1 MLTISGANWFG
12 RRAGTCRLH
21 AIYEPTVYLCGESG
35 RNCQVRLGAPSS
47 PGDSGSHISNA
58 DLVLPI
64 QYAHHAAPSR
74 RALRL
79 LASRASQ
86 KDPRHGNASP
96 GVGWLRAAL
105 PRGLS
110 RAPTPLAPFKCSR
123 LYRSGHTSPL
133 INSDGCGTISATFQ
147 LCPVSFWRSRLI
159 VRCAEAASGKLQA
172 FRLDPSPALG
182 WHMLQV
188 DLLPFHPREAALA
201 FRVTTTTS
209 KPTCLLRRLQ
219 HTR

>member
-1 MLTISGANWFG
+1 MASI
-12 RRAGTCRLH
+12 H
-21 AIYEPTVYLCGESG
+21 
-35 RNCQVRLGAPSS
+35 VRLSAILHGSLLVVAGENAPCGPTPTTNSCAGNRDKVPRRKCS
-47 PGDSGSHISNA
+47 QFLELIGSVAVAVPANCTRYMNQPCIYMGKVGETVKYGWARHPRRGDSGSHVSNA

-64 QYAHHAAPSR
+64 QYAHQAAPSR

-123 LYRSGHTSPL
+123 LYRSGHASPL

-159 VRCAEAASGKLQA
+159 A
-172 FRLDPSPALG
+172 
-182 WHMLQV
+182 
-188 DLLPFHPREAALA
+188 
-201 FRVTTTTS
+201 T
-209 KPTCLLRRLQ
+209 
-219 HTR
+219 